1 MIPPVGLADIHRLGS
16 GGPGGRGVALGG
28 VALGGV
34 ALGGAVPPLRARMR
48 PRGATVVS
56 HAAAF
61 APGALLRRE
70 AAG

>member
-34 ALGGAVPPLRARMR
+34 ALGGAVPPL
-48 PRGATVVS
+48 
-56 HAAAF
+56 
-61 APGALLRRE
+61 LR
-70 AAG
+70 